1 MPAPSPNG
9 RTARGRFAKGNPGG
23 PGNPYAKRVADLRAA
38 LLESV
43 TEADIRAVAK
53 ALVKRAKAGE
63 VPAIRELLDRLVG
76 KREDAVPEMTG
87 PPIIKVVTGL
97 PDDEPVELT
106 PEECDRVGVIRVN
119 TGVPRGPSGRGR

>member
-1 MPAPSPNG
+1 MPTPSRNG
-9 RTARGRFAKGNPGG
+9 RTARGRFAPGNPGG

-43 TEADIRAVAK
+43 TEADIRAVAR

-76 KREDAVPEMTG
+76 KREDAVPEMAG

-97 PDDEPVELT
+97 PDDAPVELT
-106 PEECDRVGVIRVN
+106 PEECDRVGIIRVN